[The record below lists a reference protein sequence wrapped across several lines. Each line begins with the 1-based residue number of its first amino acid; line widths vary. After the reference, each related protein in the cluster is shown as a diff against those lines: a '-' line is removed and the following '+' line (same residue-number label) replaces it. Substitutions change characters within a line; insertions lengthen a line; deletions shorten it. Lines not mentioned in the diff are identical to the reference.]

1 MKKVIIRQ
9 SDESIQYGMEENGE
23 IIATASVLL
32 GEDGAYC
39 EAIEVEE
46 NHRNNGIGTA
56 FLKALAD
63 EHDSIVVAPDN
74 EDAQRLYDRLGYD
87 ITDKGDWYIVDQG
100 FGVYEIR

>member
-1 MKKVIIRQ
+1 MEKIVISQ
-9 SDESIQYGMEENGE
+9 SDESIMYGVEENGG

-39 EAIEVEE
+39 EAIEVKEDR
-46 NHRNNGIGTA
+46 RNQGIGTS

-87 ITDKGDWYIVDQG
+87 ITDRGDWYIVDQG